1 MLQPALV
8 VEFRILGPL
17 EVVDDDRAV
26 VLGGQKQRA
35 LLGLL
40 LVRAGQVVSTD
51 KLVDELWGEEPP
63 KSAKNSLQN
72 LVVQLRKLLGQD
84 ALVTRPPGYVLQVES
99 GQTDLGRFELLVAQ
113 ARTAEPAARAAGL
126 REALAL
132 WRGPPLADLAFESFA
147 LAETRRLAELR
158 LEALEERIDADLA
171 LGAGGEL
178 VPELETL
185 VREHPL
191 RERPRGQL
199 MLALYRAGRQAE
211 ALDAYHAARG
221 SLSDELGI
229 DPSPQLQQ
237 LYGQILRQEGALQ
250 PSVPA
255 RSATTDHYGDVVK
268 ALLGGRLVPVL
279 GAGVNIGG
287 DGAHALPG
295 LAEVAAFLAESF
307 ECPPGHERDLA
318 RVSEYVAL
326 TKGVGPL
333 YDQLHALYD
342 RDYEPGAAH
351 RLLADSA
358 ARLRERGLPRPLIV
372 TTNFDVSLERAF
384 SEAKEEFDVVSYIAL
399 GRHRGK
405 FLHVPAAG
413 DAVVVDVPNT
423 YTALSLDER
432 TVILK
437 IHGQVDRQ
445 PEREWESFVVSED
458 DHIDYLAQA
467 EISSLVPVT
476 LVAKLRRSHFLF
488 LGYPLRDWGLR
499 VFLHRVFGRE
509 QVSYRS
515 WAVERE
521 PEDVVYELWGQRGI
535 EVFDVPLDEYVQEL
549 GRRIAE
555 ESR

>member
-1 MLQPALV
+1 MVQPALV

-51 KLVDELWGEEPP
+51 KLVDELWGEDPP
-63 KSAKNSLQN
+63 KAAKNSLQN

-99 GQTDLGRFELLVAQ
+99 GRTDLGRFELLVAQ
-113 ARTAEPAARAAGL
+113 ARTAEPAERAALL

-147 LAETRRLAELR
+147 LAETRRLEELR
-158 LEALEERIDADLA
+158 LEALEERVDADLA
-171 LGAGGEL
+171 LGAGAEL

-185 VREHPL
+185 VREHPM

-199 MLALYRAGRQAE
+199 MLALYRSGRQAE
-211 ALDAYHAARG
+211 ALDAYHAARR
-221 SLSDELGI
+221 SLADELGI

-237 LYGQILRQEGALQ
+237 LYGQILRHEGALQ
-250 PSVPA
+250 PTSPT

-268 ALLGGRLVPVL
+268 ALLGGRLVTVL
-279 GAGVNIGG
+279 GSGVNAEG
-287 DGAHALPG
+287 DGAQALPG
-295 LAEVAAFLAESF
+295 LAGVAAFLAESF
-307 ECPPGHERDLA
+307 DCPPGHERDLA
-318 RVSEYVAL
+318 RVSEYIAL

-333 YDQLHALYD
+333 YDELHALYD

-351 RLLADSA
+351 RLLADAA
-358 ARLRERGLPRPLIV
+358 ARVGERGLPRPLIV
-372 TTNFDVSLERAF
+372 TTNFDVSLEHAF

-405 FLHVPAAG
+405 FLHIPSKANP
-413 DAVVVDVPNT
+413 VVVDVPNS
-423 YTALSLDER
+423 YTGLSLDDR

-437 IHGQVDRQ
+437 IHGQVDRK

-476 LVAKLRRSHFLF
+476 LMAKLRRSHFLF

-509 QVSYRS
+509 QVRYRS
-515 WAVERE
+515 WAIERE
-521 PEDVVYELWGQRGI
+521 PEVDVSELWAQRGI